1 MNAPFAGKIALV
13 TGGNSGIGL
22 TTAKRLA
29 EAGATV
35 FVTGRRKAELD
46 AAVSE
51 IGHGAVGL
59 QGDVSSLADLDRAYE
74 AIRQAHGRLDVLF
87 ANAGVFEPAPV
98 DEATEES
105 FDRQFDINVKGL
117 FFTVQK
123 ALPLM
128 ANGGAIVLNGSA
140 VATKGFPGMSVYSA
154 TKAAVRSF
162 ARTLTSDLKG
172 RNIRVN
178 VVSPGPIAT
187 PGAATMA
194 GSIEGFEQ
202 AMAPMVPMGHVG
214 QPDDVADAV
223 LFLLSDASSYIA
235 GIELAVDGGVAQ
247 V

>member
-1 MNAPFAGKIALV
+1 M
-13 TGGNSGIGL
+13 
-22 TTAKRLA
+22 
-29 EAGATV
+29 
-35 FVTGRRKAELD
+35 FVTGRRKTELD
-46 AAVSE
+46 AAVAE
-51 IGHGAVGL
+51 IGDGAVGL

-74 AIRQAHGRLDVLF
+74 AIRQAHGRLDILF

-98 DEATEES
+98 DETTEES

-128 ANGGAIVLNGSA
+128 AEGGAIVLNGSA
-140 VATKGFPGMSVYSA
+140 VAAKGFPGMSVYSA

-194 GSIEGFEQ
+194 GSIEGFKQ

-214 QPDDVADAV
+214 QPDEIADAV
-223 LFLLSDASSYIA
+223 LFLLSDASSYVSGA
-235 GIELAVDGGVAQ
+235 DLAVDGGVAQ

>member
-1 MNAPFAGKIALV
+1 MSTPFAGKIALV

-22 TTAKRLA
+22 ATAKRLA
-29 EAGATV
+29 AEGAAV
-35 FVTGRRKAELD
+35 FVTGRRQAELN
-46 AAVSE
+46 AAVEE

-59 QGDVSSLADLDRAYE
+59 QGDVSSLADLDRAYD
-74 AIRQAHGRLDVLF
+74 AIRKAHGRLDVLF
-87 ANAGVFEPAPV
+87 ANAGVFEVAPV

-128 ANGGAIVLNGSA
+128 VNGGAIVLNASV

-178 VVSPGPIAT
+178 VVSPGPVAT
-187 PGAATMA
+187 PGAAKMA
-194 GSIEGFEQ
+194 GTVEGFEE
-202 AMAPMVPMGHVG
+202 AMGPMVPMGHVG
-214 QPDDVADAV
+214 QPDDIADAV
-223 LFLLSDASSYIA
+223 LYLASDASKFVT
-235 GIELAVDGGVAQ
+235 GVDLAVDGGTAQ

>member
-1 MNAPFAGKIALV
+1 MELNLKGKIGLV

-22 TTAKRLA
+22 ATAKRLA

-35 FVTGRRKAELD
+35 FVTGRRKTELD
-46 AAVSE
+46 AAVAE
-51 IGHGAVGL
+51 IGDGAVGL

-74 AIRQAHGRLDVLF
+74 AIRQAHGRLDILF

-128 ANGGAIVLNGSA
+128 AEGGAIVLNGSA
-140 VATKGFPGMSVYSA
+140 VAAKGFPGMSVYSA

-214 QPDDVADAV
+214 QPDEIADAV
-223 LFLLSDASSYIA
+223 LFLLSDASSYVSGA
-235 GIELAVDGGVAQ
+235 DLAVDGGVAQ

>member
-1 MNAPFAGKIALV
+1 MELNLKDKIALV

-35 FVTGRRKAELD
+35 FVTGRRQAELD
-46 AAVSE
+46 AAVAE
-51 IGHGAVGL
+51 IGHGVVGL

-87 ANAGVFEPAPV
+87 ANAGVFEVAPV
-98 DEATEES
+98 DEVTEES

-128 ANGGAIVLNGSA
+128 ANGGAIVLNASA

-194 GSIEGFEQ
+194 GSSEGFEQ

-214 QPDDVADAV
+214 QPDEIADAV
-223 LFLLSDASSYIA
+223 LFLLSDASSYVT
-235 GIELAVDGGVAQ
+235 GIELPVDGGVAQ